1 MPWPAFVT
9 VVFLNPTGD
18 VEQTIL
24 EYFFRFNYTDHPPFV
39 AYAVEG
45 WWLDNLLKTGKL
57 DRSTYLDLAAK
68 VTVGFARRLADANA
82 AERHE
87 REAAVRR
94 AVAEA
99 SGPLALRLLPMKTF
113 SVVEVG
119 IGMFSLL
126 SFSV

>member
-9 VVFLNPTGD
+9 VSLNPTGD
-18 VEQTIL
+18 VIL

-45 WWLDNLLKTGKL
+45 GWLDNLLKAGKL

-82 AERHE
+82 AERQE
-87 REAAVRR
+87 REGAAVRR

-99 SGPLALRLLPMKTF
+99 SGPLAPRLLLMKTF

>member
-1 MPWPAFVT
+1 M
-9 VVFLNPTGD
+9 
-18 VEQTIL
+18 
-24 EYFFRFNYTDHPPFV
+24 

-45 WWLDNLLKTGKL
+45 WWLDNLLKAGKL

-68 VTVGFARRLADANA
+68 VTVGFARRLADAHA

-99 SGPLALRLLPMKTF
+99 SGSLAPRLLPMKTF

-119 IGMFSLL
+119 IGMFSLF

>member
-1 MPWPAFVT
+1 M
-9 VVFLNPTGD
+9 
-18 VEQTIL
+18 
-24 EYFFRFNYTDHPPFV
+24 

-45 WWLDNLLKTGKL
+45 WWLDNLLKAGKL

-82 AERHE
+82 AGRHE
-87 REAAVRR
+87 REAAVRW

-99 SGPLALRLLPMKTF
+99 SGPLAPRLLPMKTF
-113 SVVEVG
+113 SVVGVEV
-119 IGMFSLL
+119 GMFSLL